1 MAFFKKLL
9 GKVLNDAQQQALDTA
24 LRSVSVPYVDR
35 TLAELNA
42 LQTAEIKKGV
52 LQLVLA
58 LPFPARSLWPRLEQA
73 LKAQLEGTFESISVQ
88 WETKVETRQVQTGVK
103 PLKAVRNIIAV
114 GSGKG
119 GVGKST
125 TAVNLALAMAQEGA
139 QVGILDADIY
149 GPSIPTM
156 LGIHDRPESQ
166 DGRHMQ
172 PLAAHGLKA
181 MSIGFLIEEDT
192 PMIWRGPLV
201 TQTLVQLLN
210 ETDWGD
216 LDYLIIDLPP
226 GTGDV
231 QLTLA
236 QQVPVTGAVVVT
248 TPQQVALV
256 DARKAL
262 AMFDKVKIPVLG
274 LIENMSTHICSCCGC
289 EEAIFGEGGGERLAQ
304 EKGVELLANLPLDRR
319 ICEESDQG
327 KPTVVAEPE
336 GTLAQR
342 YREAALKIGA
352 QLALKKKEYSQLF
365 PEIVVK

>member
-1 MAFFKKLL
+1 MGFFKKLL
-9 GKVLNDAQQQALDTA
+9 GSGLSDAQRQALDMA
-24 LRSVSVPYVDR
+24 LAAVKVPYVDK

-42 LQTAEIKKGV
+42 LQDAQVKKGE
-52 LQLVLA
+52 LRLVLA
-58 LPFPARSLWPRLEQA
+58 LPFPAKSLWPQLEQA
-73 LKAQLEGTFESISVQ
+73 LKTQLADTFEAVAIQ
-88 WETKVETRQVQTGVK
+88 WQTKVETRQVQTGVK
-103 PLKAVRNIIAV
+103 PLKSVKNIIAV

-125 TAVNLALAMAQEGA
+125 TAVNLALALVQEGA

-156 LGIHDRPESQ
+156 LGIYDRPDSH
-166 DGRHMQ
+166 DGKHMQ
-172 PLAAHGLKA
+172 PLSAHGLKA
-181 MSIGFLIEEDT
+181 MSIGFLIEADT

-210 ETDWGD
+210 ETDWGE
-216 LDYLIIDLPP
+216 LDYLVIDLPP

-236 QQVPVTGAVVVT
+236 QQIPVTGAVVVT

-289 EEAIFGEGGGERLAQ
+289 EEAIFGEGGGEKLAQ
-304 EKGVELLANLPLDRR
+304 EKGVEVLAKLPLDKR

-327 KPTVVAEPE
+327 QPTVVTEPQSP
-336 GTLAQR
+336 LAQR
-342 YREAALKIGA
+342 YREAALKVGA
-352 QLALKKKEYSQLF
+352 RLALKKKEYSQLF